1 MCVAFEHKRELWCN
15 MRNVPKIPQRHC
27 NTHVSFITVF
37 WSLENCLPTA
47 CPKCFIPP
55 IFSIQTYHS
64 VFSGFTWLCFHMIDW
79 RYSWGNAHLAVFK
92 CVITKLVGATYY
104 QQSTCFLPSYFV
116 KATVLP
122 SEMTKI
128 CPFFLYVARASCI
141 CENDAA
147 SFTWLLFFIKLLDWS
162 SRSRS
167 PLQSVFVRIIPS
179 LFFSS
184 FNQGFGSNLW
194 FQRSL
199 KLRYSYAIFIVSPNM
214 VYTSIH

>member
-1 MCVAFEHKRELWCN
+1 MCNIDWLLFNLFHSLFLWVFPFSPKTILICAIVGFKGLKGMYACLCFECVWMCVAFRHERELWCN
-15 MRNVPKIPQRHC
+15 MRNVPKIPQRHY
-27 NTHVSFITVF
+27 NTHVSFITVL

-55 IFSIQTYHS
+55 VFSNQTYHS
-64 VFSGFTWLCFHMIDW
+64 VFSGFTWLYFHMIDW
-79 RYSWGNAHLAVFK
+79 RCSWGNAHLAVFK

-141 CENDAA
+141 C
-147 SFTWLLFFIKLLDWS
+147 
-162 SRSRS
+162 
-167 PLQSVFVRIIPS
+167 
-179 LFFSS
+179 
-184 FNQGFGSNLW
+184 
-194 FQRSL
+194 
-199 KLRYSYAIFIVSPNM
+199 
-214 VYTSIH
+214 